1 MIIDILELAA
11 VLEWLALG
19 ALTFFKLRSLNRR
32 ARDFM
37 DNLEAIETIEAL
49 GLDEIVRADGGPKR
63 KPTMNEIRALYGLGA
78 INNNEYVHLRKE
90 NAEDAVR

>member
-1 MIIDILELAA
+1 MSEKNKRAEEL
-11 VLEWLALG
+11 LFGKERM
-19 ALTFFKLRSLNRR
+19 TFTEIMQSMEACAKI
-32 ARDFM
+32 
-37 DNLEAIETIEAL
+37 NLEAIETIEAL
-49 GLDEIVRADGGPKR
+49 GLDEIVREDGEPKR

>member
-1 MIIDILELAA
+1 MASWGNFKQRWKMKSGRLIS
-11 VLEWLALG
+11 G
-19 ALTFFKLRSLNRR
+19 ARNTRR

-49 GLDEIVRADGGPKR
+49 GLDEIVREDGEPKR